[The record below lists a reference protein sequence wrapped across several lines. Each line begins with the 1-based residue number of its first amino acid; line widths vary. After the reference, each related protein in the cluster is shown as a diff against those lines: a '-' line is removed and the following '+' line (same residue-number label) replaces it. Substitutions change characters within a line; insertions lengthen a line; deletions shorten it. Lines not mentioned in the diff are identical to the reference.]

1 VTVRGKQLAVV
12 AVIAAVL
19 GLGVGAAVAGGGLS
33 NDREAFLNDVA
44 KRLNVTPEQ
53 LQAAIKGAT
62 DARID
67 QAVKDGKITKE
78 QGDELKK
85 RAADGWLPFL
95 GPGPGL
101 GDRGGFGFRF
111 GGPGPGRHLG
121 GSLDAAAT
129 YLGLTE
135 EQLRTQLA
143 SGKSLADITKATSG
157 KTVDGLKKA
166 MTADL
171 QAKLDQAVKDKK
183 LTQAQADEILKR
195 TNDMLDDLVENTFQ
209 PGLHFEH
216 HGFGGPMGK
225 GSFGGGSRMIVP
237 APSGQPI

>member
-1 VTVRGKQLAVV
+1 MTLRGKQLVV
-12 AVIAAVL
+12 VVVLGGVL

-33 NDREAFLNDVA
+33 TDKDAFLNDVA

-53 LQAAIKGAT
+53 LKAAIKGAT
-62 DARID
+62 DDRID

-78 QGDELKK
+78 QGDELKQ
-85 RAADGWLPFL
+85 RAADGALPFL
-95 GPGPGL
+95 GPGL
-101 GDRGGFGFRF
+101 GFGHRGGFG
-111 GGPGPGRHLG
+111 GPGLG
-121 GSLDAAAT
+121 HRGGASLDAAAT

-143 SGKSLADITKATSG
+143 SGKSLADIAKDKG
-157 KTVDGLKKA
+157 KSVDGLEKA

-171 QAKLDQAVKDKK
+171 KAKLDQAVKDKR

-195 TNDMLDDLVENTFQ
+195 TNDRLDDLVNDTFE

-216 HGFGGPMGK
+216 HGFGGPMGIHP
-225 GSFGGGSRMIVP
+225 GGARIIVP
-237 APSGQPI
+237 APSSQPI

>member
-1 VTVRGKQLAVV
+1 VNVTVRGKQLAVV
-12 AVIAAVL
+12 GVLAAVL

-33 NDREAFLNDVA
+33 NDRDAFLNDVA

-53 LQAAIKGAT
+53 LKAAIKGAA

-67 QAVKDGKITKE
+67 QAVKDGKITQE
-78 QGDELKK
+78 QGDELKQ
-85 RAADGWLPFL
+85 RAAGGGLPFL

-101 GDRGGFGFRF
+101 GRHGGF
-111 GGPGPGRHLG
+111 GGPGFGGPGFGRHVG
-121 GSLDAAAT
+121 ASLDAAAK

-143 SGKSLADITKATSG
+143 SGKSLADVAKDKG
-157 KTVDGLKKA
+157 KSVDDLKKA

-183 LTQAQADEILKR
+183 LTQAQADEILKE
-195 TNDMLDDLVENTFQ
+195 TNDRLDDLVNDTFQ
-209 PGLHFEH
+209 PGLHFER
-216 HGFGGPMGK
+216 HGFGGPMMRPGA
-225 GSFGGGSRMIVP
+225 RIIVP
-237 APSGQPI
+237 VPSGSTI